1 MRLWIVRHGQ
11 TAWNAEFRAQG
22 HTDIPLDPG
31 GERQAQLLAQALCG
45 VKPYEI
51 WTSDL
56 LRARK
61 TAEIVRE
68 MVGGKLRI
76 DSRLRER
83 SFGGFEGLAFR
94 ELHSKLVQKQ
104 EKDRVDAFNVRPPN
118 GESLKDAF
126 ARLQPIAK
134 ELFRVKE
141 DRIIVGHGASCSLLI
156 AHLIRGSVET
166 SRSFRFGN
174 TGITEF
180 IRRPEGQ
187 FQMLRYNDTSHLS
200 EGDPVLAGAIDGVER
215 N

>member
-11 TAWNAEFRAQG
+11 TAWNTEFRAQG
-22 HTDIPLDPG
+22 HTDIPLDAG
-31 GERQAQLLAQALCG
+31 GERQAQLLAQALVCA
-45 VKPYEI
+45 KPYEI

-56 LRARK
+56 LRARR
-61 TAEIVRE
+61 TAEILRE

-94 ELHSKLVQKQ
+94 ELHAKLIQKQ
-104 EKDRVDAFNVRPPN
+104 EKDRTDAFNVRPPN

-126 ARLQPIAK
+126 TRIQPIAK

-174 TGITEF
+174 TGVTEF
-180 IRRPEGQ
+180 VRRPEGQ
-187 FQMLRYNDTSHLS
+187 FQMLRYNDTSHLMAD
-200 EGDPVLAGAIDGVER
+200 EPILAGAIDGVER

>member
-1 MRLWIVRHGQ
+1 MRLWIIRHGQ

-31 GERQAQLLAQALCG
+31 GERQAHLLAEALG
-45 VKPYEI
+45 AIRPYEI

-61 TAEIVRE
+61 TAEILKDR
-68 MVGGKLRI
+68 VGGKLRI

-94 ELHSKLVQKQ
+94 ELHAKLLQKQ
-104 EKDRVDAFNVRPPN
+104 EKDRVDAFSVRPPN

-141 DRIIVGHGASCSLLI
+141 DRVVVGHGASCALLI
-156 AHLIRGSVET
+156 AHLVRGSVET

-180 IRRPEGQ
+180 VRRPEGQ
-187 FQMLRYNDTSHLS
+187 FQMLRYNDTSHLHEEAS
-200 EGDPVLAGAIDGVER
+200 VLAGAVDGVSQ

>member
-22 HTDIPLDPG
+22 HTDIPLDEG
-31 GERQAQLLAQALCG
+31 GERQARLLAQALCHL
-45 VKPYEI
+45 KPYEI

-61 TAEIVRE
+61 TAEILKE
-68 MVGGKLRI
+68 AVGGKLRI

-83 SFGGFEGLAFR
+83 SFGGFEGLTFR
-94 ELHSKLVQKQ
+94 ELHTKLIQKQ
-104 EKDRVDAFNVRPPN
+104 EKDNLDAFSVRPPN

-156 AHLIRGSVET
+156 AHLIRGTVET
-166 SRSFRFGN
+166 ARSFRFGN

-200 EGDPVLAGAIDGVER
+200 DMAEVLSGAIDGVSR
-215 N
+215 